1 MISSKNKTSI
11 EKKSQNKQSVAKKK
25 KKKISSPKGIAH
37 IHSTINNT
45 IVTITDLSGNVI
57 NWSSAGSIGY
67 KGTKKATPYAAR
79 IAAEVVAKACLALG
93 VTTVDVK
100 VNGIGRGKDAAIR
113 SLATAGLQITSLED
127 VTPIPH
133 NGCKPP
139 KKPR

>member
-37 IHSTINNT
+37 IHSTVNNT

-67 KGTKKATPYAAR
+67 KGTKKATPYAAG